1 MKVTVEELS
10 PSRRALNVEVAP
22 EQVAAT
28 MEATLKELSR
38 KIHVPGFR
46 KGKVPPEILQRRFQ
60 SDIQEEVLRELIPDS
75 YRQALTQVELTP
87 VSQPRV
93 EDVHFHAGEPLR
105 YRAIVEVKPPVTM
118 KDYRGIP
125 LERKAVEVT
134 DQEVDRALEFLRED
148 AAEYAPMEGWPAMR
162 DDLIVLDHE
171 GSIHGKPFKGGS
183 GKNLTLLLGRGGY
196 LPGFEEQVVGLQK
209 GDSKQFRLTFPA
221 DFPRK
226 DLAGRTAEFRV
237 TIKEVKKRRV
247 PELNDEFARTAG
259 DVESV
264 AALRDKLRERLKAR
278 KVREQEV
285 ELKRTLLEKLGATH
299 EVELPEALVE
309 AEAASLLQEMLGTLR
324 ASGGRV
330 QGLAENA
337 EALSARAFE
346 MARRRVKESLLLDA
360 VARQENLTV
369 SDAEVEAEIEAMA
382 AAYPAM
388 GGTEGG
394 VPVRRAMEDP
404 GRRAG
409 LQGRLLE
416 RKALEFLYQEARIT
430 EGYNLITPA

>member
-10 PSRRALNVEVAP
+10 PSKRALNVEVAP

-46 KGKVPPEILQRRFQ
+46 KGKVPPEIIQRRFQ

-118 KDYRGIP
+118 KEYRGIP

-134 DQEVDRALEFLRED
+134 DPEVDRALEFLRED

-221 DFPRK
+221 DSPRK

-278 KVREQEV
+278 KVREQEA
-285 ELKRTLLEKLGATH
+285 ELKRTLLEKLAAAH

-309 AEAASLLQEMLGTLR
+309 AEAASLLQEMLGTIR

-337 EALSARAFE
+337 EALSAKASE
-346 MARRRVKESLLLDA
+346 LARRRVKESLLLDA
-360 VARQENLTV
+360 VARQENLAV

-394 VPVRRAMEDP
+394 APVRRAMEDP

-409 LQGRLLE
+409 LQARLLE

-430 EGYNLITPA
+430 EGYNLIVPA

>member
-10 PSRRALNVEVAP
+10 PCKRALHVELPP

-46 KGKVPPEILQRRFQ
+46 RGKVPPQIIQRRFQ
-60 SDIQEEVLRELIPDS
+60 SDLQEEVLRELIPDS
-75 YRQALTQVELTP
+75 YRQALAQVDLTP
-87 VSQPRV
+87 VSQPKV

-105 YRAIVEVKPPVTM
+105 YRAVVEVKPPVTV

-148 AAEYAPMEGWPAMR
+148 AAEYVPMEGWPALR

-171 GSIHGKPFKGGS
+171 GTVHGKPFKGGS

-209 GDSKQFRLTFPA
+209 GDSKQFRVAVTA
-221 DFPRK
+221 DYPRK
-226 DLAGRTAEFRV
+226 DLAGRTAEFKV
-237 TIKEVKKRRV
+237 TVKEVKKRRV
-247 PELNDEFARTAG
+247 PELNDEFAKTVG
-259 DVESV
+259 DVDSV
-264 AALRDKLRERLKAR
+264 AALRDKLREQLKAR
-278 KVREQEV
+278 KTREQEA
-285 ELKRTLLEKLGATH
+285 ELKRAMLEKLAAAH
-299 EVELPEALVE
+299 EVELPETLVE
-309 AEAASLLQEMLGTLR
+309 VEAGSLLQEMLSTVR
-324 ASGGRV
+324 ASGGRL

-337 EALSARAFE
+337 EALTARAFE
-346 MARRRVKESLLLDA
+346 LARRRVKESLLLEA

-369 SDAEVEAEIEAMA
+369 SDAEVDAEIEAMA
-382 AAYPAM
+382 KAYPA
-388 GGTEGG
+388 EGG
-394 VPVRRAMEDP
+394 AAVRRAMEDP

-409 LQGRLLE
+409 LTARLLE
-416 RKALEFLYQEARIT
+416 RKALDFLFQHARIT
-430 EGYNLITPA
+430 DAYNLITPA